1 MYVNIQK
8 NVLSIVIL
16 AILYISLF
24 RKLNLKEN
32 LNKVFLHLIMFN
44 IISLFLD
51 TIIISISGTDFGIS
65 KITLLITGGGYFF
78 IVPVISMI
86 WIFYADIAIFQ
97 NKQKL
102 YKLSIVP
109 LIIIGINLILV
120 IFSFKNGYI
129 FSVNSANVF
138 IRGPYAYIT
147 TILSS
152 SLYIYAIGHV
162 YINRNLIRKKSYYPL
177 LVFGLPPLISAILLI
192 ILPDMNFVEN
202 SLVISQLLIY
212 INIQSRI
219 TSTDFLTGLYN
230 RREYEFV
237 LKSLHINKPIK
248 DIVSGIVIDIN
259 GFKKINDTYGHRVG
273 DEALVETSNILKN
286 AVRKQDYVFRVGG
299 DEFTVVILS
308 DDKNAIHKVI
318 DRINEELNQFNM
330 SKIYPFDL
338 SFSIG
343 KGSYDQK
350 KYRDIADF
358 FEELDLM
365 MYHAKKTFKEAL

>member
-1 MYVNIQK
+1 
-8 NVLSIVIL
+8 
-16 AILYISLF
+16 
-24 RKLNLKEN
+24 
-32 LNKVFLHLIMFN
+32 MFN